1 MMKSNFL
8 KIPLV
13 SVQLVALILLQ
24 VPIFLP
30 LVGKALSSPA
40 RSAVCYHDHRLC
52 GCSAERI
59 ANHTCCCARSAEAA
73 RLAAAHEEKDGDDSC
88 CHRRQYPPDRHSL
101 MMVPCGATSP
111 LFVSSVQDYL
121 FDQYLGEISSPVTL
135 ELAHFDCS
143 GTVRTGYFDPPD
155 PPPKKQYFV

>member
-24 VPIFLP
+24 VPLFLP
-30 LVGKALSSPA
+30 LAGKVLFSSA
-40 RSAVCYHDHRLC
+40 RGAVCHGDHRLC

-73 RLAAAHEEKDGDDSC
+73 RLAAGQDEQDSDDSC
-88 CHRRQYPPDRHSL
+88 CHPRQRPTSRHSL
-101 MMVPCGATSP
+101 TMAPCGAASP

-121 FDQYLGEISSPVTL
+121 FAQYPGELSLPVTL
-135 ELAHFDCS
+135 DLAFFDCP
-143 GTVRTGYFDPPD
+143 GTVSTGYFDPPD
-155 PPPKKQYFV
+155 PPPRMLFFV

>member
-1 MMKSNFL
+1 MMNSNFL

-30 LVGKALSSPA
+30 LVGKVLSSPA
-40 RSAVCYHDHRLC
+40 RGTVCYHDHRLC

-73 RLAAAHEEKDGDDSC
+73 RLAAGPDDQDSGDSC
-88 CHRRQYPPDRHSL
+88 CHRRQRPTSRYSL
-101 MMVPCGATSP
+101 MMAPCGAASP

-121 FDQYLGEISSPVTL
+121 FARYPGEISSPVTL
-135 ELAHFDCS
+135 DLAFFDS
-143 GTVRTGYFDPPD
+143 PGTVCSGYFDPPD
-155 PPPKKQYFV
+155 PPPRMLFV

>member
-1 MMKSNFL
+1 MMNSNFL

-30 LVGKALSSPA
+30 LAEKVLSSPA
-40 RSAVCYHDHRLC
+40 RGAVCYHDHRLC

-59 ANHTCCCARSAEAA
+59 ANRTCCCARSAEAA
-73 RLAAAHEEKDGDDSC
+73 RLATVPEEHESDDSC
-88 CHRRQYPPDRHSL
+88 CHHRKSPTARLAL
-101 MMVPCGATSP
+101 MMAPCGAASP

-121 FDQYLGEISSPVTL
+121 FVQYPGEISSPVTL
-135 ELAHFDCS
+135 DLSFFDCP
-143 GTVRTGYFDPPD
+143 GTLRMGYSDPPD
-155 PPPKKQYFV
+155 PPPRKLFFV